1 MTRICR
7 NCNKP
12 IYSMTK
18 DYYGFCCL
26 WCYIDFKAKHILA
39 DEQVKEVTGYEVR
52 EQEWLEEENRN
63 LDYQVDDLE
72 SENRCLR
79 NDIYEKDIELE
90 QMTQENEDLK
100 DDNLSLQAQNEDLL
114 EVIKKLDSHSERF
127 QMLDLGQ
134 KITYEKKDKPDN
146 SRKCSD

>member
-1 MTRICR
+1 
-7 NCNKP
+7 
-12 IYSMTK
+12 MTK